1 MKTENLLS
9 KINSADI
16 SYETYLKNFKNKIDS
31 ENIDN
36 LSPKDLEL
44 LNYTK
49 LNYQRTQ
56 RIHKTFKPNDKLF
69 SVMNIIDK
77 QMIWMV
83 ITEPWCGDSAQN
95 LPFIYEISKLNENIQ
110 LKIICR
116 DKNLDIMDLY
126 LTDGKSRSIP
136 KLVAFS
142 EFGDE
147 FFQWGP
153 RPVELVNQIDKW
165 KSEGLT
171 KEEFLPMIHLWYA
184 QDKGNHLL
192 SEIINLL
199 S

>member
-1 MKTENLLS
+1 MKTENLIS
-9 KINSADI
+9 RINSAGI
-16 SYETYLKNFKNKIDS
+16 SYETYLKNFKDKIDP
-31 ENIDN
+31 ENTDN

-56 RIHKTFKPNDKLF
+56 RIHKTFKLNDKII
-69 SVMNIIDK
+69 SAVNSIDK
-77 QMIWMV
+77 PLICMV
-83 ITEPWCGDSAQN
+83 ITEHWCGDSAQN
-95 LPFIYEISKLNENIQ
+95 LPFIYEISKLNKNIQ
-110 LKIICR
+110 LKIIYR
-116 DKNLDIMDLY
+116 DENLDIMDLY

-147 FFQWGP
+147 LFQWGP
-153 RPVELVNQIDKW
+153 RPVELANQIEKW

-184 QDKGNHLL
+184 QDKGNNLIN
-192 SEIINLL
+192 EIINLL

>member
-9 KINSADI
+9 KINFADI

-56 RIHKTFKPNDKLF
+56 RIHKTFKPNHKLF

-110 LKIICR
+110 LKIIYR

-184 QDKGNHLL
+184 QDKGNNLIN
-192 SEIINLL
+192 EILNLL

>member
-9 KINSADI
+9 KINFADI

-110 LKIICR
+110 LKIIYR

-136 KLVAFS
+136 KLVVFS

-147 FFQWGP
+147 LFQWGP

-184 QDKGNHLL
+184 QDKGNNLIN
-192 SEIINLL
+192 EILNLL

>member
-9 KINSADI
+9 KINFADI

-56 RIHKTFKPNDKLF
+56 RIHKTFKPNDKLI

-110 LKIICR
+110 LKIIYR

-136 KLVAFS
+136 KLVVFS

-147 FFQWGP
+147 LFQWGP

-184 QDKGNHLL
+184 QDKGNNLIN
-192 SEIINLL
+192 EILNLL

>member
-9 KINSADI
+9 KINFADI

-56 RIHKTFKPNDKLF
+56 RIHKTFKPNDKLI
-69 SVMNIIDK
+69 SVMNSIDK

-110 LKIICR
+110 LKIIYR

-136 KLVAFS
+136 KLVVFS

-147 FFQWGP
+147 LFQWGP

-184 QDKGNHLL
+184 QDKGNNLIN
-192 SEIINLL
+192 EILNLL

>member
-9 KINSADI
+9 KINFADI

>member
-9 KINSADI
+9 KINFADI

-116 DKNLDIMDLY
+116 DENLDIMDLY

-136 KLVAFS
+136 KLVVFS

-147 FFQWGP
+147 LFQWGP

-184 QDKGNHLL
+184 QDKGNNLIN
-192 SEIINLL
+192 EILNLL

>member
-9 KINSADI
+9 KINFADI

-136 KLVAFS
+136 KLVVFS

-147 FFQWGP
+147 LFQWGP

-184 QDKGNHLL
+184 QDKGNNLIN
-192 SEIINLL
+192 EILNLL

>member
-9 KINSADI
+9 KINFADI

-56 RIHKTFKPNDKLF
+56 RIHKTFKPNDKLI
-69 SVMNIIDK
+69 SVMNSIDK

-110 LKIICR
+110 LKIIYR

-136 KLVAFS
+136 KLVVFS

-147 FFQWGP
+147 LFQWGP

-184 QDKGNHLL
+184 QDIGNHLL

>member
-9 KINSADI
+9 KINFADI

-56 RIHKTFKPNDKLF
+56 RIHKTFKPNDKLI
-69 SVMNIIDK
+69 SVMNSIDK

-110 LKIICR
+110 LKIIYR

-136 KLVAFS
+136 KLVVFS

-147 FFQWGP
+147 LFQWGP